1 MAVYDFDHQ
10 MRQGDQAA
18 EFLDAFFRAKGYAIR
33 PATRDEQRAGI
44 DRAFTSPKD
53 GKTWLVEYK
62 ADTAAARTGNAFIET
77 VSVDAAGKMG
87 WALTAKSDILVYYIP
102 PTGVIY
108 VLQFK
113 TLQFEL
119 PRWIRDYP
127 PRSAKNDK
135 YSTHGII
142 IPLTELDRSAL
153 RIYQVG
159 QNGTDQTGPAS

>member
-1 MAVYDFDHQ
+1 MAVYDFDNQ

-18 EFLDAFFRAKGYAIR
+18 EFLDTFFRGKGYTIR

-44 DRAFTSPKD
+44 DRVFTSPKD
-53 GKTWLVEYK
+53 GKVSLVEYK
-62 ADTAAARTGNAFIET
+62 ADSAAARTGNAFIET
-77 VSVDAAGKMG
+77 ISVDAAGKMG
-87 WALTAKSDILVYYIP
+87 WALTAKSDILVYFIP

-119 PRWIRDYP
+119 PRWIREYP
-127 PRSAKNDK
+127 PRSARNNS

-142 IPLTELDRSAL
+142 IPLTELDKSAL
-153 RIYQVG
+153 RIYRIDEAQ
-159 QNGTDQTGPAS
+159 